1 MTDGMIFCGYKK
13 RSNEPKTVGGLS
25 AIKLFMQHEKKDM
38 NLFGFFTKKNNE
50 KKTGWVETT
59 AYFTGDVR
67 KALPKGR
74 VGFYYNDRPAKYN
87 EYKIRYYAGDSERN
101 AWYCFYPEPDPEFEE
116 ITDRRINIRYKKN
129 RPWDYEVVS
138 DISSD
143 DQ

>member
-1 MTDGMIFCGYKK
+1 
-13 RSNEPKTVGGLS
+13 
-25 AIKLFMQHEKKDM
+25 M

-50 KKTGWVETT
+50 KKTGWVDTT

-101 AWYCFYPEPDPEFEE
+101 AWYSFYPEPDPEFEE